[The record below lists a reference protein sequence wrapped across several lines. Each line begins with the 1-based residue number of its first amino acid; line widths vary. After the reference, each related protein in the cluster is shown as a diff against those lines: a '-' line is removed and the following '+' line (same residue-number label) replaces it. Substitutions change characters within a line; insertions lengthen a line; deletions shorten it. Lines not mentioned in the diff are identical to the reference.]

1 MNKKVVMEE
10 SFHVFIVLISAI
22 VYSLGVM
29 WFITPAG
36 LYSSGITGFGQI
48 ISDIIILCTDGKVKI
63 PLGVFTFLFNI
74 PLFIIGYRKVSIRF
88 AIYSLLSVIVQSLFM
103 MGWIPEYTFGI
114 DALENQLLFAL
125 IGGLVTGLANAVALR
140 FGTSTGGLDIIAQAL
155 SIEKGISIGTFTMIF
170 NCLIAL
176 VGGGVI
182 ANAWEISMYTF
193 IRIIISSIVIDKI
206 HTAYNFVRLDIISD
220 HVEDISQRIMSELK
234 RGVTLMSVEGAYTH
248 AQKRDAFV
256 ILTSYELAQAKRI
269 CMEAD
274 PNVFVIIAPA
284 KGTIGRFVRKTIM

>member
-114 DALENQLLFAL
+114 DGLENQLLFAL

-256 ILTSYELAQAKRI
+256 ILTSYELARAKRI

>member
-248 AQKRDAFV
+248 AQKEMPLSF
-256 ILTSYELAQAKRI
+256 
-269 CMEAD
+269 
-274 PNVFVIIAPA
+274 
-284 KGTIGRFVRKTIM
+284 

>member
-256 ILTSYELAQAKRI
+256 ILTSYELARAKRI

>member
-1 MNKKVVMEE
+1 
-10 SFHVFIVLISAI
+10 
-22 VYSLGVM
+22 
-29 WFITPAG
+29 
-36 LYSSGITGFGQI
+36 
-48 ISDIIILCTDGKVKI
+48 
-63 PLGVFTFLFNI
+63 
-74 PLFIIGYRKVSIRF
+74 
-88 AIYSLLSVIVQSLFM
+88 M

-193 IRIIISSIVIDKI
+193 IRIIISSIVIDKN
-206 HTAYNFVRLDIISD
+206 TYSL
-220 HVEDISQRIMSELK
+220 
-234 RGVTLMSVEGAYTH
+234 
-248 AQKRDAFV
+248 
-256 ILTSYELAQAKRI
+256 
-269 CMEAD
+269 
-274 PNVFVIIAPA
+274 
-284 KGTIGRFVRKTIM
+284 

>member
-256 ILTSYELAQAKRI
+256 ILTSYELARAKRI

-274 PNVFVIIAPA
+274 PNVFHIIAPA

>member
-29 WFITPAG
+29 WFLTPAG
-36 LYSSGITGFGQI
+36 LYSSGVTGFGQI
-48 ISDIIILCTDGKVKI
+48 ISDIILLCTGGKVAI

-88 AIYSLLSVIVQSLFM
+88 AIYSLLSVIVQSIFM

-114 DALENQLLFAL
+114 NARENQLLFAL
-125 IGGLVTGLANAVALR
+125 IGGLVTGIANAIALR

-155 SIEKGISIGTFTMIF
+155 SIEKGISIGTFSMVF

-176 VGGGVI
+176 IGGGVI

-206 HTAYNFVRLDIISD
+206 HTAYNFVRLDIISE
-220 HVEDISQRIMSELK
+220 HVEEISQKIMSELK

-248 AQKRDAFV
+248 TQKRDAFV
-256 ILTSYELAQAKRI
+256 ILTSYELARAKRI
-269 CMEAD
+269 CTETD

>member
-1 MNKKVVMEE
+1 
-10 SFHVFIVLISAI
+10 
-22 VYSLGVM
+22 
-29 WFITPAG
+29 
-36 LYSSGITGFGQI
+36 
-48 ISDIIILCTDGKVKI
+48 
-63 PLGVFTFLFNI
+63 
-74 PLFIIGYRKVSIRF
+74 
-88 AIYSLLSVIVQSLFM
+88 M

-182 ANAWEISMYTF
+182 SNAWEISMYTF

-256 ILTSYELAQAKRI
+256 ILTSYELARAKRI

>member
-256 ILTSYELAQAKRI
+256 ILTSYELARAKRI

-274 PNVFVIIAPA
+274 PNVFVIIASA

>member
-29 WFITPAG
+29 CFITPAG

-256 ILTSYELAQAKRI
+256 ILTSYELARAKRI

>member
-29 WFITPAG
+29 WFLTPAG
-36 LYSSGITGFGQI
+36 LYSSGVTGFGQI
-48 ISDIIILCTDGKVKI
+48 ISDIILLCSNGKVFI
-63 PLGVFTFLFNI
+63 PLGVYTFIFNI

-114 DALENQLLFAL
+114 VAKENQLLFAL

-155 SIEKGISIGTFTMIF
+155 SIEKGISIGTFTMAF

-206 HTAYNFVRLDIISD
+206 HTAYNFVRLDIISE
-220 HVEDISQRIMSELK
+220 HVEEISQRIMSELK

-256 ILTSYELAQAKRI
+256 ILTSYELARAKRI